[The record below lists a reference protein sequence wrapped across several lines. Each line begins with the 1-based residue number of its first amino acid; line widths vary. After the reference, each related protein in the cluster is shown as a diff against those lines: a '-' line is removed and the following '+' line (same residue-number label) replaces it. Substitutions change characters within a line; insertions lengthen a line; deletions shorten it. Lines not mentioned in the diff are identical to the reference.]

1 MSQPSSCQQFDDH
14 LIVAIGSNVTSTY
27 GGPRQTVQAAVDE
40 LDRAPF
46 KLLKVSRFYQ
56 TPCFPKGAG
65 PDFVNAAVTLAF
77 QGEPDAVLR
86 HLHEIE
92 ARFGRERVSRWGART
107 LDLDLLAV
115 GSRISPDETVL
126 KNWMELSPRRQLEEA
141 PDQLILPHPRL
152 HERGFVLVPMVDV
165 APDWVHPILGCSVQ
179 QMLDGLPDAQKAEIQ
194 AI

>member
-40 LDRAPF
+40 LGRAPF

-65 PDFVNAAVTLAF
+65 PDFVNAAATLAF

-115 GSRISPDETVL
+115 GGRILPDEIVL

-152 HERGFVLVPMVDV
+152 HERGFVLVPMADV
-165 APDWVHPILGCSVQ
+165 APDWVHPILGRSVQ
-179 QMLDGLPDAQKAEIQ
+179 QMLDGLSDAQKAEIQ
-194 AI
+194 VI

>member
-1 MSQPSSCQQFDDH
+1 
-14 LIVAIGSNVTSTY
+14 VAIGSNVTSTY

-65 PDFVNAAVTLAF
+65 PDFVNAAATLAY

-115 GSRISPDETVL
+115 GSRVSPDEIVL
-126 KNWMELSPRRQLEEA
+126 KTWMELSPRRQLEEA

-152 HERGFVLVPMVDV
+152 HERGFVLVPMADV
-165 APDWVHPILGCSVQ
+165 APDWVHPILGRSVQ

>member
-40 LDRAPF
+40 LGRAPF

-65 PDFVNAAVTLAF
+65 PDFVNAVATLAY

-115 GSRISPDETVL
+115 GSRILPDEIVL
-126 KNWMELSPRRQLEEA
+126 KNWMKLSPGRQLEEA

-152 HERGFVLVPMVDV
+152 HERGFVLVPMADV
-165 APDWVHPILGCSVQ
+165 APDWVHPILGRSVQ

>member
-1 MSQPSSCQQFDDH
+1 
-14 LIVAIGSNVTSTY
+14 VTSTY
-27 GGPRQTVQAAVDE
+27 GGPLQTVQAAVGE

-115 GSRISPDETVL
+115 AGRILPDEIVL
-126 KNWMELSPRRQLEEA
+126 KNWIELSPGRQLEEA

-152 HERGFVLVPMVDV
+152 HERGFVLVPMADV
-165 APDWVHPILGCSVQ
+165 APDWVHPILGRSVR

>member
-1 MSQPSSCQQFDDH
+1 VSQPSSCQQFDDH

-65 PDFVNAAVTLAF
+65 PDFVNAAATLAY

-115 GSRISPDETVL
+115 GSRVSPDEIVL
-126 KNWMELSPRRQLEEA
+126 KTWMELSPRRQLEEA

-152 HERGFVLVPMVDV
+152 HERGFVLVPMADV
-165 APDWVHPILGCSVQ
+165 APDWVHPILGRSVQ

>member
-65 PDFVNAAVTLAF
+65 PDFVNAAATLAY

-115 GSRISPDETVL
+115 GSRVSPDEIVL
-126 KNWMELSPRRQLEEA
+126 KTWMELSPRRQLEEA

-152 HERGFVLVPMVDV
+152 HERGFVLVPMADV
-165 APDWVHPILGCSVQ
+165 APDWVHPILGRSVQ

>member
-165 APDWVHPILGCSVQ
+165 APDWVHPILGRSVQ

>member
-14 LIVAIGSNVTSTY
+14 LIVAIGSNVTSTF
-27 GGPRQTVQAAVDE
+27 GGPRQTVQAAVDD

-65 PDFVNAAVTLAF
+65 PDFVNAAATLAY

-115 GSRISPDETVL
+115 GSRILPDEIVL

-152 HERGFVLVPMVDV
+152 HERGFVLVPMADV
-165 APDWVHPILGCSVQ
+165 APDWVHPILGRSVQ

-194 AI
+194 VI

>member
-1 MSQPSSCQQFDDH
+1 M
-14 LIVAIGSNVTSTY
+14 G
-27 GGPRQTVQAAVDE
+27 E

-115 GSRISPDETVL
+115 AGRILPDEIVL
-126 KNWMELSPRRQLEEA
+126 KNWIELSPGRQLEEA

-152 HERGFVLVPMVDV
+152 HERGFVLVPMADV
-165 APDWVHPILGCSVQ
+165 APDWVHPILGRSVR

>member
-1 MSQPSSCQQFDDH
+1 
-14 LIVAIGSNVTSTY
+14 
-27 GGPRQTVQAAVDE
+27 
-40 LDRAPF
+40 
-46 KLLKVSRFYQ
+46 
-56 TPCFPKGAG
+56 
-65 PDFVNAAVTLAF
+65 
-77 QGEPDAVLR
+77 
-86 HLHEIE
+86 
-92 ARFGRERVSRWGART
+92 

-115 GSRISPDETVL
+115 GSRILPDEIVL

-165 APDWVHPILGCSVQ
+165 APDWVHPILGRSVQ

>member
-65 PDFVNAAVTLAF
+65 PDFVNAAATLAF

-115 GSRISPDETVL
+115 GSRVSPDEIVL
-126 KNWMELSPRRQLEEA
+126 KNWMELSPGRQLEEA

-152 HERGFVLVPMVDV
+152 HERGFVLVPMADV
-165 APDWVHPILGCSVQ
+165 APDWVHPILGRSVQ

-194 AI
+194 VI

>member
-14 LIVAIGSNVTSTY
+14 LIVAIGSNVTSTF
-27 GGPRQTVQAAVDE
+27 GGPLQTVQAAVAE

-65 PDFVNAAVTLAF
+65 PDFVNAVTTLACN
-77 QGEPDAVLR
+77 GAPDAVLR

-115 GSRISPDETVL
+115 GATVLPDETVL
-126 KNWMELSPRRQLEEA
+126 KNWMKLSPMRQLSEA
-141 PDQLILPHPRL
+141 PEQLILPHPRL
-152 HERGFVLVPMVDV
+152 HERDFVLVPMADV
-165 APDWVHPILGCSVQ
+165 APDWVHPILGRSVR
-179 QMLDGLPDAQKAEIQ
+179 QMLDALPAAQKAEIQ

>member
-65 PDFVNAAVTLAF
+65 PDFVNAAATLAF

-115 GSRISPDETVL
+115 ASRILPDEIVL

-152 HERGFVLVPMVDV
+152 HERGFVLVPMADV
-165 APDWVHPILGCSVQ
+165 APDWVHPILGRSVQ

>member
-27 GGPRQTVQAAVDE
+27 GGPLQTVQAAVDE

-65 PDFVNAAVTLAF
+65 PDFVNAAATLAF
-77 QGEPDAVLR
+77 HGEPDAVLR

-115 GSRISPDETVL
+115 GNRILPDEIVL
-126 KNWMELSPRRQLEEA
+126 KNWMELSPERQLKEA

-152 HERGFVLVPMVDV
+152 HERGFVLVPMADV
-165 APDWVHPILGCSVQ
+165 APDWVHPILGRSVQ
-179 QMLDGLPDAQKAEIQ
+179 QMLDGLSDAQKAEIQ

>member
-40 LDRAPF
+40 LGRAPF

-65 PDFVNAAVTLAF
+65 PDFVNAVATLAC

-115 GSRISPDETVL
+115 GSRILPDEIVL

-165 APDWVHPILGCSVQ
+165 APDWVHPILGRSVQ

>member
-65 PDFVNAAVTLAF
+65 PDFVNAAATLAY

-115 GSRISPDETVL
+115 GSRVSPDEIVL

-152 HERGFVLVPMVDV
+152 HERGFVLVPMADV
-165 APDWVHPILGCSVQ
+165 APDWVHPILGRSVQ